1 MNIKK
6 CIAMADELRPNTIP
20 DETKAGYLY
29 KLEAEIAEMMGEEV
43 PENTWPEDREMLM
56 PAPHDD
62 IYHLYLCAMID
73 SANQETNLYAND
85 MQMANAAIKDAKAWW
100 RRRNDPKSRAN
111 WRTML

>member
-1 MNIKK
+1 MKIRA
-6 CIAMADELRPNTIP
+6 CIRQADELRPNTLS

-29 KLEAEIAEMMGEEV
+29 KLEAEIAEMMGV
-43 PENTWPEDREMLM
+43 DIPENVWPEDAEMLM

-85 MQMANAAIKDAKAWW
+85 MQMANAAIQDAKAWY
-100 RRRNDPKSRAN
+100 RRHNMPASKAN

>member
-20 DETKAGYLY
+20 DEVKAGYLF
-29 KLEAEIAEMMGEEV
+29 KLESEIAEMMGV
-43 PENTWPEDREMLM
+43 DTPMNAWPMDAEMLM

-73 SANQETNLYAND
+73 FANQETNLYAND
-85 MQMANAAIKDAKAWW
+85 MQMANAAILDAKAWY
-100 RRRNDPKSRAN
+100 RRHNDPSKKKN
-111 WRTML
+111 WRTIS